1 MLLNCAKLNL
11 GPKTLKFRVMGSC
24 DFEYMGIE
32 IHFCIN
38 VNLWMIL
45 LVKHVNQTMPG
56 ERARIYVI
64 YAIYDLVLA
73 RFCTCVIFE
82 RIIIHYHHV
91 DCFFY
96 AEHTKF
102 YILFSDKKCF
112 QLFCDC
118 ILFNSCVIIICFW
131 HITGI
136 SCRRF
141 AANICRSGQ
150 CMFTN

>member
-1 MLLNCAKLNL
+1 MYRMLLNCAKLNL

-73 RFCTCVIFE
+73 RFCTCVILE

-91 DCFFY
+91 DCFFMQSTPSFTY
-96 AEHTKF
+96 SSLIKNVFNYFVIVF
-102 YILFSDKKCF
+102 YSI
-112 QLFCDC
+112 
-118 ILFNSCVIIICFW
+118 VV
-131 HITGI
+131 
-136 SCRRF
+136 
-141 AANICRSGQ
+141 
-150 CMFTN
+150 